1 MSTRGGTAPGDRA
14 ALLRALDEALR
25 KVGAQSVMLSDAV
38 ARRVGLHSTDLEC
51 LDLLL
56 MAGPTTA
63 GTLAA
68 RTGLTTGAMTA
79 VIDRLEQ
86 AGLVHR
92 ERVADDRRCVLVHVV
107 RARVRHIEALYQP
120 LADAVAKVN
129 SEFTDEALATV
140 VDYLTRA
147 LDACAQHVNTLQA
160 PTRSAR
166 TPVRPDRRRAASGE
180 PSPRRMPRASVR

>member
-1 MSTRGGTAPGDRA
+1 
-14 ALLRALDEALR
+14 
-25 KVGAQSVMLSDAV
+25 
-38 ARRVGLHSTDLEC
+38 
-51 LDLLL
+51 
-56 MAGPTTA
+56 
-63 GTLAA
+63 
-68 RTGLTTGAMTA
+68 
-79 VIDRLEQ
+79 
-86 AGLVHR
+86 
-92 ERVADDRRCVLVHVV
+92 VLVHVV

-166 TPVRPDRRRAASGE
+166 TPVRPERRRAASGE